1 MTREI
6 LDFLQTR
13 RSVVVRNLTEP
24 GPDDAELEEI
34 LRAAIRVP
42 DHGRLAPWRFVVIR
56 GENRT
61 RFGKILGEAFRKA
74 NDDAFD
80 ELVEVEEERFERA
93 PVVVAVISRVVKEH
107 KIPEWE
113 QILSSGAA
121 CQNMLNAAHASGFAA
136 QWITEWPA
144 YDRNV
149 QKALGLAEND
159 RIAGFVYIGSAKEPP
174 EERKRAELADV
185 VSEWTPPGE

>member
-1 MTREI
+1 MNREI
-6 LDFLQTR
+6 LDFLLVR
-13 RSVVVRNLTEP
+13 RSVVVRNLTDP
-24 GPDDAELEEI
+24 GPDDGTLKTI

-42 DHGRLAPWRFVVIR
+42 DHGRLSPWRFVVIK
-56 GENRT
+56 GDNRT
-61 RFGKILGEAFRKA
+61 SFGKILGEAFRKA

-93 PVVVAVISRVVKEH
+93 PVVVAVISQVVKEH

-121 CQNMLNAAHASGFAA
+121 CQNILHAAHASGFAA

-144 YDRNV
+144 YDANV
-149 QKALGLAEND
+149 QKALGLGEND
-159 RIAGFVYIGSAKEPP
+159 RIAGFVYIGSPTEPP
-174 EERKRAELADV
+174 TERQRAELEDV
-185 VSEWTPPGE
+185 YSEWTPPGG